1 MVVGGLRGAIAFA
14 MVAEYSGPYNR
25 RYYDCVVLVIVFT
38 TLVQVALLPPL
49 SQGIVAKPL
58 VSALHLQKDRER
70 NPRIRD
76 VQRFEAFQRSLGESS
91 QPAVR
96 RPEAPR
102 SHPSPLSSPGPPTAA
117 GGSGWSSTSSPPWS
131 PRKATCSPPS

>member
-1 MVVGGLRGAIAFA
+1 MEKISWKWQAVMVVGGLRGAIAFA

-38 TLVQVALLPPL
+38 TLVQVPLLSPPP
-49 SQGIVAKPL
+49 QGIVAKPL
-58 VSALHLQKDRER
+58 VSALHLRKDKER

-76 VQRFEAFQRSLGESS
+76 VQRFEAFQRSLGDSLVGGS
-91 QPAVR
+91 TRGVLATR

-102 SHPSPLSSPGPPTAA
+102 LG
-117 GGSGWSSTSSPPWS
+117 
-131 PRKATCSPPS
+131 